1 MNDLRLMRDISKDK
15 SVRFSVIIPTY
26 QRRELV
32 LASVRSLVRQEFDG
46 HFEVIVVVD
55 GSTDGTAQ
63 ALREINVPFPMT
75 VIEQQNK
82 GRATALNRG
91 ADVAHGEILL
101 FLDDDMEA
109 HPRLLA
115 EHNRSHREG
124 ADIVLG
130 HIPLHPESPSNFLSV
145 GVGIW
150 AEKRVKRLSSPN
162 ATPTIHDMI
171 TGQASLSFEVFHKLG
186 GFDTNFNRNGSF
198 GDEDLDFCYRL
209 KLKGYRI
216 VFNPNA
222 ISWQKYVVTPIDY
235 LRQWRQAGRADIAL
249 VRKHP
254 DLINDI
260 FAAHPAGS
268 LIERVLWRL
277 TSWLLLALV
286 NMGIQNAIT
295 TRLFFRGRDLEY
307 WRGVREAGGIPKPQ
321 PLRVLAYHS
330 ISDLS
335 GCSILEQYG
344 VPEGLF
350 LRQIDTLQ
358 KSGYRFVTTDE
369 FLRFL
374 NGNGGLPRKPLLL
387 TFDDC
392 FEDILKVALP
402 ILKKQG
408 IPAVAFAVSGRL
420 GEMNDWDKMI
430 GAKQIRLLDAN
441 GLKELSAGGVEIGSH
456 SKTHRPLTQVPTEEL
471 AEEVGGSLTD
481 LETIGLPRPRLF
493 AYPHGESDERVEKA
507 VQEAGIQAAFTVT
520 AGCVMPFQNPYQ
532 IPRIEILRSDVGW
545 RLRWKLAMAGQTI
558 ISSIGIRSPLKRLC
572 LKLAITIRE
581 YRAKTDPKNRRYM
594 KGFYASAVKIQKKN
608 V

>member
-1 MNDLRLMRDISKDK
+1 MNDLRLMQDISRGK

-32 LASVRSLVRQEFDG
+32 LALVHSLVRQEFDG

-55 GSTDGTAQ
+55 GSIDGTAQ
-63 ALREINVPFPMT
+63 ALREISVPFPMM

-115 EHNRSHREG
+115 EHNRSHQEG

-130 HIPLHPESPSNFLSV
+130 HIPLHPESPSNFL
-145 GVGIW
+145 GAAVGIW
-150 AEKRVKRLSSPN
+150 SEERVKRLSSPN
-162 ATPTIHDMI
+162 ATPNIHDMI
-171 TGQASLSFEVFHKLG
+171 TGQASLSLEIFRKLG

-198 GDEDLDFCYRL
+198 GNEDLDFCYRL
-209 KLKGYRI
+209 KLKGYHI

-222 ISWQKYVVTPIDY
+222 ISWQKYVVTPSDY
-235 LRQWRQAGRADIAL
+235 LSQWRQAGRADVAL

-260 FAAHPAGS
+260 FAAHPAES

-286 NMGIQNAIT
+286 NVGIQNAIT

-321 PLRVLAYHS
+321 SLRILAYHS

-335 GCSILEQYG
+335 GCHILEQYG

-358 KSGYRFVTTDE
+358 NSGYRFITTDE

-402 ILKKQG
+402 ILKKRG

-420 GEMNDWDKMI
+420 GGVNDWDKII

-441 GLKELSAGGVEIGSH
+441 GLKELAAGGVEIGSH
-456 SKTHRPLTQVPTEEL
+456 SKTHRPLAQVPTEEL
-471 AEEVGGSLTD
+471 AKEVGGSLAD
-481 LETIGLPRPRLF
+481 LQAIGLPRPRLF
-493 AYPHGESDERVEKA
+493 AYPHGKSDDRVEKA

-520 AGCVMPFQNPYQ
+520 ADCVMPFQNPYR

-545 RLRWKLAMAGQTI
+545 KLLCKVALAGRSI
-558 ISSIGIRSPLKRLC
+558 IPSIGIRSLLKRLR
-572 LKLAITIRE
+572 LKLAVAVRE
-581 YRAKTDPKNRRYM
+581 YQ
-594 KGFYASAVKIQKKN
+594 S
-608 V
+608 